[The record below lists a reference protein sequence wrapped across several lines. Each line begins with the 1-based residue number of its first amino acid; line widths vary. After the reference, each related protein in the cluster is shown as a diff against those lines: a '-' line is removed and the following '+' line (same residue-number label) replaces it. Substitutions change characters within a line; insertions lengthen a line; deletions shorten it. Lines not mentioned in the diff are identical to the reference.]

1 MTANPMITM
10 IIPVYNAER
19 TIARCIDSVLKQEYT
34 NFELLIVDDGSTDN
48 SGAICDSYE
57 EKDSRIRVIHQENS
71 GVSASRNLALS
82 LARGTYVQFLDSD
95 DWITPN
101 AMRLLSNAAL
111 TFHCDMVIS
120 DFYRVSGKRVSHK
133 GNIDE
138 EGLLTTEEFAAY
150 MLENPADFYY
160 GVLWNKLYRRE
171 IIETYQLKM
180 DPAISW
186 CEDFMFNLEYIRHA
200 KTFYVLP
207 VPLYYYVN
215 TKGSLANQGMSI
227 TQTIKMKL
235 MVFEYYNNFYKH
247 VLTEKD
253 YEKNQ
258 LRVYRFLIDAA
269 NDGVVLPSILPGT
282 KKLGE
287 ERSFVSKEAI
297 AGQGPLKDCYRS
309 RKLLDY
315 CLEPIAQ
322 KNGLTSQEI
331 WLLFCLFDPHHGATR
346 KELADFAGF
355 SPSTLS
361 SLLQRLT
368 HKGLIKTE
376 TKRSTREFAVIFLA
390 AADPILLEFS
400 SISLSYRQT
409 ALEGFSRE
417 EAEQYARLNQ
427 KVQENIERLF

>member
-1 MTANPMITM
+1 
-10 IIPVYNAER
+10 
-19 TIARCIDSVLKQEYT
+19 
-34 NFELLIVDDGSTDN
+34 
-48 SGAICDSYE
+48 
-57 EKDSRIRVIHQENS
+57 
-71 GVSASRNLALS
+71 
-82 LARGTYVQFLDSD
+82 
-95 DWITPN
+95 
-101 AMRLLSNAAL
+101 
-111 TFHCDMVIS
+111 
-120 DFYRVSGKRVSHK
+120 
-133 GNIDE
+133 
-138 EGLLTTEEFAAY
+138 
-150 MLENPADFYY
+150 
-160 GVLWNKLYRRE
+160 
-171 IIETYQLKM
+171 
-180 DPAISW
+180 
-186 CEDFMFNLEYIRHA
+186 
-200 KTFYVLP
+200 
-207 VPLYYYVN
+207 
-215 TKGSLANQGMSI
+215 
-227 TQTIKMKL
+227 

-247 VLTEKD
+247 ILTEKD

-297 AGQGPLKDCYRS
+297 AGQSPLKDCYRS

-331 WLLFCLFDPHHGATR
+331 WLLFCLFDPHHGSTR

>member
-1 MTANPMITM
+1 MTRQRRPA
-10 IIPVYNAER
+10 AQ
-19 TIARCIDSVLKQEYT
+19 D
-34 NFELLIVDDGSTDN
+34 FELDFT
-48 SGAICDSYE
+48 ATM
-57 EKDSRIRVIHQENS
+57 
-71 GVSASRNLALS
+71 VSN
-82 LARGTYVQFLDSD
+82 
-95 DWITPN
+95 
-101 AMRLLSNAAL
+101 
-111 TFHCDMVIS
+111 
-120 DFYRVSGKRVSHK
+120 
-133 GNIDE
+133 
-138 EGLLTTEEFAAY
+138 GLLE
-150 MLENPADFYY
+150 
-160 GVLWNKLYRRE
+160 
-171 IIETYQLKM
+171 
-180 DPAISW
+180 
-186 CEDFMFNLEYIRHA
+186 
-200 KTFYVLP
+200 
-207 VPLYYYVN
+207 
-215 TKGSLANQGMSI
+215 
-227 TQTIKMKL
+227 
-235 MVFEYYNNFYKH
+235 
-247 VLTEKD
+247 EKD